1 MMLAHIQK
9 YDKLIKKVA
18 KQTIQKH
25 QSSILDEEDLYAEGC
40 LVLDKILAGYKE
52 ERGSKVNYL
61 IHCLRNEFAEL
72 INKHTNN
79 IALSRRGVYLLSQY
93 RTLCKTKN
101 IEDIAKEL
109 GTTEGHLRKLIG
121 LSTRTDLAQAYKVE
135 NLDYT
140 IDKKTFLLKNDEIL
154 LNFYLG
160 GHTIKEIAKRLGRS
174 DESTR
179 LELKKIF
186 NKLKLYWEE
195 V

>member
-52 ERGSKVNYL
+52 EKGSKVNYI
-61 IHCLRNEFAEL
+61 IHCLRNEFSEL

-79 IALSRRGVYLLSQY
+79 VALSRRGVYLLTQY
-93 RTLCKTKN
+93 RLLCETKN
-101 IEDIAKEL
+101 IEDIAKDL
-109 GTTEGHLRKLIG
+109 GTTEGYLRKLIG
-121 LSTRTDLAQAYKVE
+121 LSTRKDLAQAYKVE
-135 NLDYT
+135 NLDYN
-140 IDKKTFLLKNDEIL
+140 IDKTTFLSKNDEFL